1 MPYVTYLGDIIVL
14 LLIIVVLFF
23 TGRRKVALIA
33 ILGLIIASLIV
44 SLIKPT
50 VGELRPFLVLQ
61 HVNLLVYESGKYSF
75 PSGHTSLAFTIA
87 TILGLSYK
95 FKNIKLIYIALVIA
109 AIVGFSRV
117 YVGVHYPGDILG
129 GMIVG
134 VLSGLV
140 SLKLGDFIFKKFGV
154 L

>member
-33 ILGLIIASLIV
+33 ILGLIIASIIV

>member
-23 TGRRKVALIA
+23 TGKRKVALIA
-33 ILGLIIASLIV
+33 ILGLIITSIIV

-129 GMIVG
+129 GMIIG
-134 VLSGLV
+134 VLSGLA